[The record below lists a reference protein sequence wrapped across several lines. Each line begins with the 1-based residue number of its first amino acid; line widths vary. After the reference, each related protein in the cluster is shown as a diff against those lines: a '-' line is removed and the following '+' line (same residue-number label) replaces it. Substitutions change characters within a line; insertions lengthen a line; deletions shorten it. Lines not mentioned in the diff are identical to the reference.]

1 MPGQD
6 VPSTSRSPHHLLQP
20 GNRHPVH
27 RPPQVKCGSR
37 LDHPC
42 CLCHRTCS
50 PICASDR
57 VGAPNSPGRCGSD
70 CATRNRGRQWI
81 EWARGDCP
89 GQSWCHPGSK
99 QIVNAER
106 EPPTPV
112 SDFACRAFSPPASHV
127 SRLRREYGQTACRQ
141 RSAQSARSTH
151 SWRTRTALD
160 RLAVSRETSISSLW
174 GTRAWHIRMCESP
187 EGRHSHVSLMFLIRA
202 VIDHPNISSRDVYRS
217 NRWLMLVA
225 GCQCGC
231 NGGVVGPVGL

>member
-1 MPGQD
+1 MRIIHYARAHVPGQD

-160 RLAVSRETSISSLW
+160 RLAVSRETTGACATGIPA
-174 GTRAWHIRMCESP
+174 T
-187 EGRHSHVSLMFLIRA
+187 
-202 VIDHPNISSRDVYRS
+202 SSRHRRTGDQDGISRTDTTSAPTPLLCPNPAYWWR
-217 NRWLMLVA
+217 
-225 GCQCGC
+225 
-231 NGGVVGPVGL
+231 